1 MPALT
6 SQIRAC
12 CWALLLPGLAWAE
25 EESTST
31 TAEAAVEGY
40 FLSRLAEI
48 ESLAT
53 GVHEL
58 SPQEQANL
66 ENLIAYEVNSA
77 RAGGVNGFAG
87 GFSERRSDEERVAT
101 GINRMSDEQRVRL
114 DQHIAGFLADQPVSY
129 VYRGNGRG
137 SRTTRRGDGEAFRG
151 KGPLLRVNG
160 SVSLTVGTSSAGSF
174 YGGRATTV
182 ISDPKGRFNAVIS
195 YGTMK
200 GNLPYS
206 DYPYRRGPFR
216 R

>member
-6 SQIRAC
+6 PQIRAC
-12 CWALLLPGLAWAE
+12 CLALLLPGIALAEDVETPATE
-25 EESTST
+25 GEQI
-31 TAEAAVEGY
+31 EGY
-40 FLSRLAEI
+40 FLSRLVAI

-58 SPQEQANL
+58 SKQEQANL

-87 GFSERRSDEERVAT
+87 GFSERRSDEEREAT
-101 GINRMSDEQRVRL
+101 GISRMSDDQRVRL

-129 VYRGNGRG
+129 VYIGNGRG
-137 SRTTRRGDGEAFRG
+137 SRTARRGDGESFRG

-160 SVSLTVGTSSAGSF
+160 SVSVTVGTSSAGSF

-206 DYPYRRGPFR
+206 DYPYRRGPFHR
-216 R
+216 